1 MRRNVARLVISM
13 AIVLLA
19 GSLFAAE
26 PLAGTWK
33 LNAAKSKFGGNTKP
47 PKEET
52 LVLQEQGDN
61 LVQIVKGI
69 AADGSPISY
78 RTTVSRT
85 GGEVKALEGV
95 PPAGTSRVVSK
106 RKADSNILDSTTVRD
121 GKVIQTLHAV
131 IGEDGKSMR
140 VNIKRTDAQGNS
152 SEDAILYDRQ

>member
-1 MRRNVARLVISM
+1 MHKRLLYPLSIF
-13 AIVLLA
+13 LFA

-33 LNAAKSKFGGNTKP
+33 LNLAKSKFGGTNKP

-78 RTTVSRT
+78 KTTVSRI
-85 GGEVKALEGV
+85 GGEVKALEGA

-106 RKADSNILDSTTVRD
+106 RKADSKILDSTTMRD

-131 IGEDGKSMR
+131 SIEDGKAMR
-140 VNIKRTDAQGNS
+140 VNIKRTDAKGKS
-152 SEDAILYDRQ
+152 TVDVEWYDK

>member
-1 MRRNVARLVISM
+1 MHKVLSPLL
-13 AIVLLA
+13 VLLFA
-19 GSLFAAE
+19 GSLFATE

-33 LNAAKSKFGGNTKP
+33 LNVAKSKFGGSSKP

-61 LVQIVKGI
+61 LIQIVKGI
-69 AADGSPISY
+69 AADSSPISY
-78 RTTVSRT
+78 KTTVTRT

-106 RKADSNILDSTTVRD
+106 READSNILDSTTIRD

-131 IGEDGKSMR
+131 IGEDGKTMR
-140 VNIKRTDAQGNS
+140 VNIKRTDAQGKS
-152 SEDAILYDRQ
+152 TVDVEWYDRQ

>member
-1 MRRNVARLVISM
+1 MNKLMYPWTVL
-13 AIVLLA
+13 LLA

-33 LNAAKSKFGGNTKP
+33 LNVPKSTFGGNTKP

-52 LVLQEQGDN
+52 LVIQEQGDN

-69 AADGSPISY
+69 AADGSPTSY

-106 RKADSNILDSTTVRD
+106 RKADSNILDSTTMRD

-131 IGEDGKSMR
+131 TNGDGKTMR
-140 VNIKRTDAQGNS
+140 VEIKRTDAQGRS
-152 SEDAILYDRQ
+152 SEDVILYDRM